1 MKLWSNSFSDG
12 DPIPGEFAFCLPD
25 AASHAVFGPNRNPHL
40 AWSGVPD
47 GTRSLAIVVHD
58 RDVPT
63 RPDDVNQE
71 GREVPPDLPR
81 ADFFHWLLIDL
92 SPDLAEIDVG
102 SFSDGVEPHGKDVA
116 GAPAEIRQGLNDYT
130 MWFEGDPDMSG
141 DYFGYDGPCP
151 PWNDSLIHHYEF
163 TLFALGIDRLDLP
176 RGFNGQD
183 ARDAMAEHIL
193 ASSSFT
199 GTYTLNQ
206 RLL

>member
-1 MKLWSNSFSDG
+1 MELWSNGFSDG
-12 DPIPGEFAFCLPD
+12 DPIPGEFAFGLPD
-25 AASHAVFGPNRNPHL
+25 DANHVVFGPNLNPHL

-47 GTRSLAIVVHD
+47 GTRSLAIIVHD

-81 ADFFHWLLIDL
+81 ADFFHWLLIDI
-92 SPDLAEIDVG
+92 SPARTEIEAGSLAE
-102 SFSDGVEPHGKDVA
+102 GVVPHGKDAA
-116 GAPAEIRQGLNDYT
+116 GTPGEIRQGLNDYT
-130 MWFEGDPDMSG
+130 GWFAADPEMSG

-163 TLFALGIDRLDLP
+163 TLFALGIDRLDLS
-176 RGFNGQD
+176 RGFNGEE
-183 ARDAMAEHIL
+183 AREAMAGHVL
-193 ASSSFT
+193 ASASFT

>member
-1 MKLWSNSFSDG
+1 MELWSNSFSDG
-12 DPIPGEFAFCLPD
+12 DPIPGEFAFGLPD
-25 AASHAVFGPNRNPHL
+25 EASHMVFGPNLNPHL

-47 GTRSLAIVVHD
+47 GTRSLAVVVYD

-92 SPDLAEIDVG
+92 PPRWTGIEAG
-102 SFSDGVEPHGKDVA
+102 SFADGVVPHGKNAA
-116 GAPAEIRQGLNDYT
+116 GTPGEVRQGLNDYT
-130 MWFEGDPDMSG
+130 SWFAGDPDMSG

-151 PWNDSLIHHYEF
+151 PWNDSLVHHYEF
-163 TLFALGIDRLDLP
+163 TLFALGTDRLDVP
-176 RGFNGQD
+176 RGFRGQD
-183 ARDAMAEHIL
+183 ARDAMAGHVL

-199 GTYTLNQ
+199 GTYTLNP